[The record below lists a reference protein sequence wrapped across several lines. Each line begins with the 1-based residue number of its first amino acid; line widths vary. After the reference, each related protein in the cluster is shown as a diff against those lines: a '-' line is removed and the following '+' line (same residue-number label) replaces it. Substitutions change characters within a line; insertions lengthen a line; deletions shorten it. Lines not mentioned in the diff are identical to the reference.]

1 MTRSKI
7 VGINISD
14 VSKDA
19 FEVLLAELTTMTANL
34 YFDTTLTV
42 ICLTKPAQRDDVK
55 IKLLFSYSHHSP
67 SSIYKRGG
75 SYFTIVLI
83 FAIAFAGF
91 NPFGHTFV
99 QFIIV

>member
-1 MTRSKI
+1 MFDQTTRPQKR
-7 VGINISD
+7 D
-14 VSKDA
+14 D
-19 FEVLLAELTTMTANL
+19 
-34 YFDTTLTV
+34 
-42 ICLTKPAQRDDVK
+42 DDVK
-55 IKLLFSYSHHSP
+55 IKRALFLLSSSFSLFYLRRHA
-67 SSIYKRGG
+67 RGG